1 MVITPESVCVV
12 LYELWKK
19 FSVLFG
25 SDSLKVSVLFDLNSY
40 KSVYYCLVITLWKCQ
55 YCFIWILI
63 KVFTIICSNSL
74 KVSLLFDMNSGK
86 VFTIICS
93 NSLKVS
99 LLFDMNSRK
108 IVYYYLVVTF
118 WKCQL
123 AHFISAFWG
132 KEGSY
137 HLDILIMYLTDNIFL
152 LRVLISRKVWQKTKH
167 LSRWLDF
174 FCTHMLCLAP
184 SVILHLIFL
193 ILTEYTSFCSHSNS
207 FIVTM
212 YVASEDSLCLI

>member
-1 MVITPESVCVV
+1 MC
-12 LYELWKK
+12 
-19 FSVLFG
+19 VLFYM
-25 SDSLKVSVLFDLNSY
+25 NSE
-40 KSVYYCLVITLWKCQ
+40 KSVQYYLEVTPWKCQ
-55 YCFIWILI
+55 YCLIWTLI
-63 KVFTIICSNSL
+63 EVFTIICSNSL

-86 VFTIICS
+86 S
-93 NSLKVS
+93 
-99 LLFDMNSRK
+99 
-108 IVYYYLVVTF
+108 VYYYLVVTF

-123 AHFISAFWG
+123 VHFISGFWG

-137 HLDILIMYLTDNIFL
+137 HLDISIMYLTDNIFL

-167 LSRWLDF
+167 LSRWSDF

-184 SVILHLIFL
+184 LVILHLIFL

-207 FIVTM
+207 FISTM

>member
-1 MVITPESVCVV
+1 MVITPESVCIV

-19 FSVLFG
+19 CSVLFG

-40 KSVYYCLVITLWKCQ
+40 KSVYYCLVITPWKCQ
-55 YCFIWILI
+55 YCLIWTLI
-63 KVFTIICSNSL
+63 EVFTIICSNSL

-86 VFTIICS
+86 S
-93 NSLKVS
+93 
-99 LLFDMNSRK
+99 
-108 IVYYYLVVTF
+108 VYYYLVVTF

-123 AHFISAFWG
+123 VHFISGFLG

-137 HLDILIMYLTDNIFL
+137 HLDISIMYLTDNIFL

-167 LSRWLDF
+167 LSRWSDF

-184 SVILHLIFL
+184 LVILHLIFL

-207 FIVTM
+207 FISTM

>member
-1 MVITPESVCVV
+1 MISIIW
-12 LYELWKK
+12 YKLWKK
-19 FSVLFG
+19 CSLLFG
-25 SDSLKVSVLFDLNSY
+25 NNSWKCLCCFIWTLKKVFSIIWKWLPESAVLFDLNSY

-55 YCFIWILI
+55 YYFIWPLI

-74 KVSLLFDMNSGK
+74 KVSLLFDMNFGK
-86 VFTIICS
+86 S
-93 NSLKVS
+93 
-99 LLFDMNSRK
+99 
-108 IVYYYLVVTF
+108 VYYYLVVTF

-137 HLDILIMYLTDNIFL
+137 HIDILIMYLTDNIFL
-152 LRVLISRKVWQKTKH
+152 LRVLISRKVWQKTKY

-184 SVILHLIFL
+184 LVILHLIFL